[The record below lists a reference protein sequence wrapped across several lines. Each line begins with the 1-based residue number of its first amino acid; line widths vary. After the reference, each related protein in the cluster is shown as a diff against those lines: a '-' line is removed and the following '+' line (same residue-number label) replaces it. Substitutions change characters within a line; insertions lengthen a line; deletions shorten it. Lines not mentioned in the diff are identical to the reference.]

1 MLIAKNPEG
10 KLVSALETE
19 LNREETYRC
28 PGCQGRVLL
37 RQGQVMCPHFAHKSL
52 QDCQFF

>member
-1 MLIAKNPEG
+1 MKEGVVLIAKNPEG

-19 LNREETYRC
+19 LNREETYCC

-52 QDCQFF
+52 